1 MPVGSHGRIQI
12 QCPSLAAGTCEE
24 TQVSARPR
32 EILLTKRNL
41 VKLSSAAR
49 ETESNNFPY
58 FFPILV
64 SSFFPNNFA
73 ELLIFFITQ
82 KLFVFPA
89 CVPCNLYLDFLGRI
103 PKRVSVNRRGVAL
116 CRISPVIAYLEPEVW
131 GPIQSCRPWPE
142 VCLLLKSKKLDS
154 E

>member
-1 MPVGSHGRIQI
+1 MVICLLVAMEGCKFNAPLWLQV
-12 QCPSLAAGTCEE
+12 LAKRYKC
-24 TQVSARPR
+24 QPD
-32 EILLTKRNL
+32 LLTKTNL

-49 ETESNNFPY
+49 ETERNNFPC

-64 SSFFPNNFA
+64 SIFFPNNFA

-103 PKRVSVNRRGVAL
+103 PKRVSVNRSGVAL
-116 CRISPVIAYLEPEVW
+116 CRISPVIAYREPEVW